1 MTPPAFSLHPQLRRD
16 FRVLGRA
23 GRAWLLLRHNA
34 ALPWFLLVPETAC
47 TELFEL
53 PTDLRQE
60 LMTRA
65 DVLAAFVKEHFAAD
79 KINTAAIGNIVSQLH
94 LHIIARRHDDCCWPQ
109 AAWGHVAVEVAWHDV
124 ELSRLEAALR
134 ALPGLGLDVAVT
146 PP

>member
-1 MTPPAFSLHPQLRRD
+1 MTTLPFSLHPQLRRD

-53 PTDLRQE
+53 PADLRQE
-60 LMTRA
+60 LVARA
-65 DVLAAFVKEHFAAD
+65 DVLAAFAKNYFKAD

-94 LHIIARRHDDCCWPQ
+94 LHVIARRREDCCWPQ
-109 AAWGHVAVEVAWHDV
+109 AAWGHVDIEEAWRDA
-124 ELSRLEAALR
+124 ELSDLEAALR
-134 ALPGLGLDVAVT
+134 ALPGLALDVTVT

>member
-1 MTPPAFSLHPQLRRD
+1 MTTPPFSLHPQLRRD

-23 GRAWLLLRHNA
+23 GRSWLLLRHNA
-34 ALPWFLLVPETAC
+34 ALPWFLLVPETLH

-53 PTDLRQE
+53 PGDLRQE
-60 LMTRA
+60 LMARA
-65 DVLAAFVKEHFAAD
+65 DLLAAFVKTYFTAD

-94 LHIIARRHDDCCWPQ
+94 LHIIARRRDDCCWPQ
-109 AAWGHVAVEVAWHDV
+109 AAWGHVATEVVWRDE

-134 ALPGLGLDVAVT
+134 ALPGLALDASVT